1 MVKIIKNKNFVLLE
15 SWISKKEKKKRANCT
30 KSMLHIMIIVGYI
43 SFEGRLGLLLLAV
56 MIFVGF

>member
-15 SWISKKEKKKRANCT
+15 SWISKKEKKRANCT